1 MSPSCSPL
9 VVHATSLALA
19 VTFLSAVLSS
29 QGAPNA
35 RLKIV
40 VIEGEAAVNII
51 QQKTAVAPLVEVR
64 DRNDQPVAG
73 AVVTFAIQGGR
84 SAGFAGGAS
93 TLSVTTNA
101 AGQALASGFSPLASG
116 AVQINVQAAFQG
128 QIAAA
133 TIAQTNVMTAAQAA
147 AVGAGASGTSGGGA
161 GGAAGTGG
169 GAGGGGG
176 GLSAT
181 TIGILG
187 GVAAGGALA
196 AVKVKDAI
204 EGETPAPIITSVSA
218 SPDLALQGA
227 TTVRYFF
234 GGEVA
239 GKENTSWKQ
248 LWEFGD
254 GNSQTV
260 TVIDNGGPIP
270 DVTHVYSGAGTF
282 TVRLTITNHQ
292 GTQTT
297 GQTSITV
304 KNLTGRWRL
313 GTTANFYDFVQS
325 GSTFTGTFSAAPP
338 RTITGIIQS
347 SNPPI
352 SFTETFVSGGTTI
365 VNTYTSHQNVGADT
379 ITGVLNN
386 TTTALTRQ

>member
-1 MSPSCSPL
+1 MLPSCSPL

-29 QGAPNA
+29 QPNA
-35 RLKIV
+35 GLKIV

-73 AVVTFAIQGGR
+73 AIVTFAIQGGR

-128 QIAAA
+128 QVAAA
-133 TIAQTNVMTAAQAA
+133 TIAQTNVVTAAQAA
-147 AVGAGASGTSGGGA
+147 AVGSTGASGGAGSGGA
-161 GGAAGTGG
+161 
-169 GAGGGGG
+169 AGGGGG

-218 SPDLALQGA
+218 SPDLALQVA

-254 GNSQTV
+254 GTSQTV
-260 TVIDNGGPIP
+260 TVIDNGGPLP
-270 DVTHVYSGAGTF
+270 DVTHVYTGAGTF
-282 TVRLTITNHQ
+282 TVRLTVTNHQ
-292 GTQTT
+292 GTQAT

-325 GSTFTGTFSAAPP
+325 GNTFTGTFSGAPP

-352 SFTETFVSGGTTI
+352 SFTETFVSGGTTT
-365 VNTYTSHQNVGADT
+365 VNTYTSHQNVGGDT

>member
-1 MSPSCSPL
+1 MSSICYPL
-9 VVHATSLALA
+9 VVHAASLVLALSL
-19 VTFLSAVLSS
+19 VSAALSS
-29 QGAPNA
+29 QGGPNSS
-35 RLKIV
+35 LKIV

-73 AVVTFAIQGGR
+73 ALVTFAIQGGR
-84 SAGFAGGAS
+84 SAAFTGGAS

-101 AGQALASGFSPLASG
+101 VGQALASGFSPLING

-161 GGAAGTGG
+161 SGATSAGA

-176 GLSAT
+176 GLSGL

-187 GVAAGGALA
+187 AAAAGGTLA
-196 AVKVKDAI
+196 ALKVKEAL
-204 EGETPAPIITSVSA
+204 EEAAPAPIITSVFA
-218 SPDLALQGA
+218 FPEPALLGA
-227 TTVRYFF
+227 TTVRYGFS
-234 GGEVA
+234 GEVS
-239 GKENTSWKQ
+239 GKTNTKWTQ
-248 LWEFGD
+248 FWEFGD
-254 GNSQTV
+254 GTNQTV
-260 TVIDNGGPIP
+260 TVIDNGGPP
-270 DVTHVYSGAGTF
+270 TDVLHVYASTGTF
-282 TVRLTITNHQ
+282 TVRLTITNYQ

-325 GSTFTGTFSAAPP
+325 GNTFTGTFSGAPP

-347 SNPPI
+347 SDPPV
-352 SFTETFVSGGTTI
+352 SFTETFVTGGTTV
-365 VNTYTSHQNVGADT
+365 VNTYRSHQNISADV
-379 ITGVLNN
+379 ITGFLNG
-386 TTTALTRQ
+386 TTTNLTRQ